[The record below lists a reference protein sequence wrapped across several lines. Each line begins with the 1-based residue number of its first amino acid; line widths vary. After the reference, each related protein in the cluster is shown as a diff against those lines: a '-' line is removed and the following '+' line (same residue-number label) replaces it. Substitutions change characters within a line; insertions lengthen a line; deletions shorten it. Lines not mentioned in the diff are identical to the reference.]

1 MKRNIYIMVILIVLA
16 LAGCGETQKYDYPP
30 CVMVDNVVYQDTGFV
45 SSMPSYGAVDG
56 EIVSTVDSTE
66 MPSENDQS
74 NFGSGY
80 QYQRISEDQIIVIIN
95 GKRII
100 FRNTEP
106 NDTSIPTEVINFNAK
121 VKEIKGGALLV
132 SHISTAEG
140 FQMDGGD
147 FYVPIDNL
155 VEDVQVGD
163 IVTIWFDGRI
173 EETYP
178 AELGEVYRI
187 VKAE

>member
-80 QYQRISEDQIIVIIN
+80 QYQRISEDQIIVIIH